1 MDSQVMVALG
11 LSLVGGAS
19 TSIGALFVI
28 LNETPNLK
36 MLGLLQGFAAGLM
49 LSISFLDLAHNA
61 LNSIGF
67 LKGNL
72 WFFAG
77 VVFFAVV
84 VGFIPEP
91 TLAPSSDVKNK
102 KVRMI
107 YSPNKGTFTNYACI
121 CISTLGTSIIW
132 AEYLKVSV
140 DNGKRVRFWR
150 DRWCGDSPLCGGGG
164 NFLERLHGKR
174 VLEDVDDMVV
184 WNESKSRK
192 FWAKSLY
199 LALEADCPVLFPSSC
214 IWDVWVQPKISFFA
228 WEAAWGKTLTL
239 DLVQKRGWSLAN
251 RCFMCLENEETID
264 HLLLHCSKTRVLWEL
279 LFTLVGVSWVLPSS
293 VRLTWFI
300 WGKKRRKG
308 TLSSEL
314 QGISLHNFPEGMAVF
329 LGSMKGLRVGL
340 NLALAIALHNIPE
353 GVAVALPV
361 YFATQSK
368 WQAFKLATLSGFA
381 EPLGVIIVAYLFP
394 SSLNPEILEGLL
406 GSVGGVMAF
415 LTLHEMLPLAFD
427 YAGPKQAVKAVFFG
441 MAFMSAR

>member
-19 TSIGALFVI
+19 TSIGALVVI

-102 KVRMI
+102 K
-107 YSPNKGTFTNYACI
+107 K
-121 CISTLGTSIIW
+121 
-132 AEYLKVSV
+132 
-140 DNGKRVRFWR
+140 NGVEGQQDTMKKHRRQ
-150 DRWCGDSPLCGGGG
+150 
-164 NFLERLHGKR
+164 
-174 VLEDVDDMVV
+174 
-184 WNESKSRK
+184 
-192 FWAKSLY
+192 
-199 LALEADCPVLFPSSC
+199 VLFSG
-214 IWDVWVQPKISFFA
+214 IITAV
-228 WEAAWGKTLTL
+228 
-239 DLVQKRGWSLAN
+239 
-251 RCFMCLENEETID
+251 
-264 HLLLHCSKTRVLWEL
+264 
-279 LFTLVGVSWVLPSS
+279 
-293 VRLTWFI
+293 
-300 WGKKRRKG
+300 
-308 TLSSEL
+308 
-314 QGISLHNFPEGMAVF
+314 GISLHNFPEGMAVF

-441 MAFMSAR
+441 MAFMSASLYFLEISLPKDMSL